1 MSLAISLLLKAKKDL
16 SSGNNL
22 KLLLL
27 DLDDELLLTLFDV
40 VDGMSHVKE
49 NLNEGLYCRHPD
61 FKRNV

>member
-1 MSLAISLLLKAKKDL
+1 LKAKKDL

-40 VDGMSHVKE
+40 VDGMSHEKE